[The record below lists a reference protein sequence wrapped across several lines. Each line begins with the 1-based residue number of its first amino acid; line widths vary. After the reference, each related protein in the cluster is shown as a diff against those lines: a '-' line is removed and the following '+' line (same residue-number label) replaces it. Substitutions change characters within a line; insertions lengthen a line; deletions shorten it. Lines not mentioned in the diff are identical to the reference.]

1 MAIKITQQT
10 VTAPVRKLNA
20 TWTME
25 KPQTL
30 KHTVS
35 DEIEQMIQEE
45 INSQIL
51 ADLYRVQ
58 GWYLVPL
65 TTHSV
70 WTRMWTRNAVTPWL
84 LEHYP
89 DGGYHLFSGGCMF
102 RDKEMAVEFELTW
115 T

>member
-1 MAIKITQQT
+1 MDIKITKQT
-10 VTAPVRKLNA
+10 VVAPVRKLSA

-35 DEIEQMIQEE
+35 DEIEQLIQEE
-45 INSQIL
+45 INSEIL
-51 ADLYRVQ
+51 AEIYRVQ

-65 TTHSV
+65 TAHSV
-70 WTRMWTRNAVTPWL
+70 WTKGAVTPWL

-89 DGGYHLFSGGCMF
+89 DGGYYLFTGGCMF